1 MRSIIIFLTLM
12 STFGSA
18 GDSTLARVNSSQ
30 KTREGDEV
38 RRETRKTFDEIFAG
52 LKKLRAKYPQ
62 LAEIERA
69 FITESQLSYEYGRVE
84 CRSKAKPCSFSEN
97 ACRVTINIEHIARR
111 EDADLHAAASLLFEL
126 GDGTFLDV
134 FYGVLAEPTAARV
147 GWLNRRTN
155 MMLLTIFG
163 VSTGVLLYRVR
174 ILRRACETSVAALA
188 SAPIVLMYP
197 LFLVIFNPLCLSNFL
212 FGFLQ
217 MLLISTS
224 EIFVKRSN

>member
-12 STFGSA
+12 STLGSA
-18 GDSTLARVNSSQ
+18 GDSTLARMNPSQ
-30 KTREGDEV
+30 KAREGDEV

-69 FITESQLSYEYGRVE
+69 FIRESQLSYEHGRVE
-84 CRSKAKPCSFSEN
+84 CRSKAEPCSFSEN

-134 FYGVLAEPTAARV
+134 FYGVLAEPTVTGKAFHNAA
-147 GWLNRRTN
+147 NRIISASLKN
-155 MMLLTIFG
+155 
-163 VSTGVLLYRVR
+163 
-174 ILRRACETSVAALA
+174 LRARLA
-188 SAPIVLMYP
+188 SHT
-197 LFLVIFNPLCLSNFL
+197 
-212 FGFLQ
+212 G
-217 MLLISTS
+217 
-224 EIFVKRSN
+224 RHD